1 MTSVVILCT
10 HFIRTIHSPS
20 LHSREYLIGLAPEFV
35 DVLVSAE
42 AHGDLKVREDC
53 LHDVLDAISSSES
66 ETVYVRPSDWKNNE
80 GTITISD
87 NSKYTQHDLEL
98 E

>member
-1 MTSVVILCT
+1 MTSVVRLCT
-10 HFIRTIHSPS
+10 HSIRTIHSPS

-42 AHGDLKVREDC
+42 AHGDLKVREDR

-66 ETVYVRPSDWKNNE
+66 ETVYVRPSDWKKMKE
-80 GTITISD
+80 R
-87 NSKYTQHDLEL
+87 
-98 E
+98 

>member
-42 AHGDLKVREDC
+42 AHGDLKVCEDC

-66 ETVYVRPSDWKNNE
+66 ETVYIRPSD
-80 GTITISD
+80 
-87 NSKYTQHDLEL
+87 
-98 E
+98 